1 MYTPWTMF
9 NNSHI
14 NTKLPFICKLSH
26 EILIKFT
33 ILYLQLIS
41 ATLKIVITHIF
52 SKLSPLSLRKLK
64 WYFCHQQELLHTAN
78 VNLCSIPCNYQ
89 NLPFRFLYRI
99 WSSKSN
105 LKKINLLK
113 YLINVTR
120 TWSYFCVI
128 LRKMFSSP
136 AKQV

>member
-14 NTKLPFICKLSH
+14 DTKLPFICKLPH
-26 EILIKFT
+26 EILIKFI

-41 ATLKIVITHIF
+41 ATLKTAITHIF
-52 SKLSPLSLRKLK
+52 SKLNPSTLK
-64 WYFCHQQELLHTAN
+64 KPKWCFCHQQELLHTAS
-78 VNLCSIPCNYQ
+78 VNLCSIPWNYQ

-105 LKKINLLK
+105 LKKINWLK

-128 LRKMFSSP
+128 LRNIFSSP
-136 AKQV
+136 SKQV